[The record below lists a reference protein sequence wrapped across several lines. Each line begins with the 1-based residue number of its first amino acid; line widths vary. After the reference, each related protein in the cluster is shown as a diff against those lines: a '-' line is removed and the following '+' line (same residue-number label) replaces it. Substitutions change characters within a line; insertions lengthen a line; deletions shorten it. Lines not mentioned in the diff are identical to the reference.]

1 MSGKLKSPLRMR
13 AIDAVSSFP
22 YIQHLFHLSFL
33 SSLYPSFPAFME
45 LILPSLPDANEV
57 VVLRKNQSFHFA
69 PFVPQAVHVGMQ
81 AFQMCL
87 IPCGAAAEATP

>member
-1 MSGKLKSPLRMR
+1 
-13 AIDAVSSFP
+13 
-22 YIQHLFHLSFL
+22 
-33 SSLYPSFPAFME
+33 ME

-69 PFVPQAVHVGMQ
+69 PFVPQAGHVGMQ